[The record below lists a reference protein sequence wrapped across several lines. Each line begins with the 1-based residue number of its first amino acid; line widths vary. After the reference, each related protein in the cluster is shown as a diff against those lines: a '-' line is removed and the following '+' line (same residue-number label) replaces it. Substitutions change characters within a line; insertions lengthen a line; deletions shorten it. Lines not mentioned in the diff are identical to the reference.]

1 MTIQEAIIQRHSVR
15 KYQDRPIS
23 NIARF
28 LLEECIEK
36 CNAESGLHIQLVMDE
51 RKAFRL
57 MFKGV
62 SNYIVMAGKDQ
73 EGLDELCGYYGE
85 KIVLFVQQLGLN
97 TCWAGFSTANMVR
110 AFRLDDGERYCIS
123 IAVGYG
129 ETQGSERSTK
139 TFEDVTKVSGEAP
152 AWFRSG
158 TEAALLAPTAMN
170 QQAFRFE
177 LLDDGKVKATA
188 RRGPYTKVDLGI
200 VKYHFEIGSG
210 KDSSVWA

>member
-1 MTIQEAIIQRHSVR
+1 MTLQEAMIQRHSVR

-28 LLEECIEK
+28 LLEECIAK
-36 CNAESGLHIQLVMDE
+36 CNAESGLHIQLITDE
-51 RKAFRL
+51 RKAFAL
-57 MFKGV
+57 TFKGV
-62 SNYIVMAGKDQ
+62 SNYIVMAGKNRED
-73 EGLDELCGYYGE
+73 LDELCGYYGE

-97 TCWAGFSTANMVR
+97 TCWAGFNGAVMVK
-110 AFRLDDGERYCIS
+110 AYRLEEGERYCIS

-129 ETQGSERSTK
+129 ETQGEERKSK
-139 TFEDVTKVSGEAP
+139 SFSDVTKVSGDVP

-177 LLDDGKVKATA
+177 LTDDGKVKATT
-188 RRGPYTKVDLGI
+188 RRGPFTKVDLGI
-200 VKYHFEIGSG
+200 AKYHFEVGSG
-210 KDSSVWA
+210 RDSSIWA